1 MSRLVEPVPPGPVTQ
16 AAAAAVSLRGVRASA
31 APGSS
36 VAVLHGVDLHLAA
49 GEQVAVIGPSGAG
62 KTSLLHTLACAMP
75 PLSGEL
81 ALFGQSPWALSGAHR
96 HRLRAQLFLAP
107 QVPPLPPRQRVVTA
121 VLAGRLPVQS
131 WWQSV
136 ASLWHPA
143 EAPLAHDALTTLDL
157 GDKLWERVDRLSGGE
172 RQRVGLARALVSE
185 ARLWL
190 IDEPLSALDP
200 ARASRALSGLIE
212 AARKASRTLVCTLH
226 QVDIARERFP
236 RLVALRDGR
245 VFYDGPSAMF
255 GDDQVLALYGGHR
268 PDDSPAEIE
277 RSGTARSPQML
288 CR

>member
-1 MSRLVEPVPPGPVTQ
+1 MIAGGDPARRDPGAE
-16 AAAAAVSLRGVRASA
+16 AAVAAVSLRGVRASA

-36 VAVLHGVDLHLAA
+36 VAVLHGVDLHLAP

-75 PLSGEL
+75 PLGGEFT
-81 ALFGQSPWALSGAHR
+81 LFGQSPWALGSAQR

-121 VLAGRLPVQS
+121 VLAGRLPVQP
-131 WWQSV
+131 WWRSV

-143 EAPLAHDALTTLDL
+143 EAPLAHGALATLDL
-157 GDKLWERVDRLSGGE
+157 ADKLWERVDRLSGGE

-200 ARASRALSGLIE
+200 ARASRALGGLIE
-212 AARKASRTLVCTLH
+212 AARSAGRTLVCTLH
-226 QVDIARERFP
+226 QVDVARERFP
-236 RLVALRDGR
+236 RVVALRDGR
-245 VFYDGPSAMF
+245 VFYDGPSSGF
-255 GDDQVLALYGGHR
+255 GDDRVLELYGGQR
-268 PDDSPAEIE
+268 PDDAPAEIALPA
-277 RSGTARSPQML
+277 TARSPQML